1 MTAICK
7 KFGKFPEGLCQIYI
21 CQVLEGL
28 LYLHDQG
35 VIHRDIKGSN
45 ILATKEG
52 SIKLADFGV
61 ATRVG
66 GHDRSVVGSP
76 YWMAPEVVEQSGAT
90 TASDIWSVGCVVI
103 ELLEGQPPY
112 HELEP
117 MPALFRIVNDDCP
130 PLPDSASPVVRD
142 FLLQCF
148 QKDSNLRIS
157 ARKLLKHPWMVAARK
172 QLDQTKL
179 RLSSSSPSNLNLLGA
194 SRRNFSAYDET
205 VQRVQA
211 WNKVLDKQQPPRS
224 AQTVFARSPASRA
237 SEDVASALHQATD
250 LLKAPVGRI
259 GKTVAE
265 ELTRQPAS
273 PVRTAR
279 NGLSSEPQILKNL
292 AGSNEDKENDN
303 WDSDF
308 LDDIPA
314 EKKSTTD
321 AKFEKGPAEERSGV
335 PDNTATIRPASMSP
349 LGVRASRAKHMSTV
363 VEDWSDLVPEEEV
376 KPFAGRLSD
385 MRVSVYSFKD
395 LDQPSN
401 VIFRNFRSRANPRS
415 VYCIP
420 ETCPVV
426 RERQSRL
433 LHLLEM
439 LLSVLRRCP
448 KLVLQRYPL
457 ASLTNKEGPARGH
470 RLANLHSS
478 NTVNPKMKITQ
489 MRSMTE
495 LFHEVAV
502 IKDWS

>member
-1 MTAICK
+1 MSEPFVEASIPSSLIRVLLNLTYREYCENGSLTAICK

-61 ATRVG
+61 ATRAG

-130 PLPDSASPVVRD
+130 PLPDSASPIVRD

-157 ARKLLKHPWMVAARK
+157 ARKLLKHPWMVSARK

-179 RLSSSSPSNLNLLGA
+179 RLSNSSPSQINLLAA
-194 SRRNFSAYDET
+194 SRRNVSAYDET

-211 WNKVLDKQQPPRS
+211 WNKVLDKQQPTPP
-224 AQTVFARSPASRA
+224 AQTIFARTPASRA
-237 SEDVASALHQATD
+237 SEDVASALQQAPDPVRAPASRIDKSLAND
-250 LLKAPVGRI
+250 LR
-259 GKTVAE
+259 
-265 ELTRQPAS
+265 RQPAS
-273 PVRTAR
+273 PVGLTR
-279 NGLSSEPQILKNL
+279 NAPSSAVQAPRNAIT
-292 AGSNEDKENDN
+292 SDEDKENDN

-314 EKKSTTD
+314 SKGSMSIP
-321 AKFEKGPAEERSGV
+321 KFEKDPQGERISA
-335 PDNTATIRPASMSP
+335 PDNTATIRPQSLSP
-349 LGVRASRAKHMSTV
+349 VTTRGSSTDSIPTV
-363 VEDWSDLVPEEEV
+363 IEDWSDLVPEEEV
-376 KPFAGRLSD
+376 KPFIGRLTH
-385 MRVSVYSFKD
+385 MRVGCFV
-395 LDQPSN
+395 
-401 VIFRNFRSRANPRS
+401 
-415 VYCIP
+415 
-420 ETCPVV
+420 
-426 RERQSRL
+426 
-433 LHLLEM
+433 
-439 LLSVLRRCP
+439 
-448 KLVLQRYPL
+448 
-457 ASLTNKEGPARGH
+457 
-470 RLANLHSS
+470 
-478 NTVNPKMKITQ
+478 
-489 MRSMTE
+489 
-495 LFHEVAV
+495 
-502 IKDWS
+502 

>member
-1 MTAICK
+1 MALTRVSFCREYCENGSLTAICK

-61 ATRVG
+61 ATTVG

-130 PLPDSASPVVRD
+130 PLPESASPVIRD

-157 ARKLLKHPWMVAARK
+157 ARKLLKHPWMVSARK

-194 SRRNFSAYDET
+194 SRRKVSAYDET

-211 WNKVLDKQQPPRS
+211 WNKVLDKQQPVPH
-224 AQTVFARSPASRA
+224 APTVATRA
-237 SEDVASALHQATD
+237 PGNRLSEDVATALQQGPGRVRPPVSKAGRN
-250 LLKAPVGRI
+250 LLDEMVRPPV
-259 GKTVAE
+259 
-265 ELTRQPAS
+265 S
-273 PVRTAR
+273 PVKLVQ
-279 NGLSSEPQILKNL
+279 NLGIGLP
-292 AGSNEDKENDN
+292 AGPAKEASREDDKENDN

-308 LDDIPA
+308 LDDIPKKKTNTLDFDLDEEA
-314 EKKSTTD
+314 ESNQERTPENTD
-321 AKFEKGPAEERSGV
+321 
-335 PDNTATIRPASMSP
+335 TIKPSSMSP
-349 LGVRASRAKHMSTV
+349 FSAKPTAKAFSTV
-363 VEDWSDLVPEEEV
+363 VEDWSDLVPEDEV
-376 KPFAGRLSD
+376 KPFAGRLSN
-385 MRVSVYSFKD
+385 MRV
-395 LDQPSN
+395 
-401 VIFRNFRSRANPRS
+401 RAF
-415 VYCIP
+415 
-420 ETCPVV
+420 
-426 RERQSRL
+426 
-433 LHLLEM
+433 
-439 LLSVLRRCP
+439 LSPTR
-448 KLVLQRYPL
+448 
-457 ASLTNKEGPARGH
+457 
-470 RLANLHSS
+470 
-478 NTVNPKMKITQ
+478 
-489 MRSMTE
+489 
-495 LFHEVAV
+495 
-502 IKDWS
+502 